1 MLDSGRAIVR
11 RMADLDELRR
21 QFREFVDERD
31 WRQFHD
37 PKSLI
42 LALVG
47 EVGELAEL
55 FQWLP
60 ATTAAEQAVREP
72 LRTRVQDELG
82 DVLIY
87 LLGVAESLDVDLVSA
102 ALAKLGKAR
111 DKFPVDV
118 FVGSAP
124 EKP

>member
-1 MLDSGRAIVR
+1 
-11 RMADLDELRR
+11 MADLDELRR

-47 EVGELAEL
+47 EIGELAEL

-60 ATTAAEQAVREP
+60 AATAAEQAGIEP
-72 LRTRVQDELG
+72 LRTRVQEELG

-87 LLGVAESLDVDLVSA
+87 LLGVAESLGVDLVAA
-102 ALAKLGKAR
+102 ALDKLAAAR
-111 DKFPVDV
+111 ERFPVDA
-118 FVGSAP
+118 FEGAAP
-124 EKP
+124 EKR